1 MPQNSNSGV
10 SSSQELPGLTDI
22 VRKISY
28 IYTFLIHVA
37 LINDNRMRFHPASCG
52 LSFLT
57 AALLVLLLFMSADI
71 CMAAFLYRDGGQ
83 LMLDG
88 RPYRSA
94 SFNSFQLSGCG
105 HDYELFSDSE
115 IDSLFASLPEGM
127 LIRTWAFPGSEKRT
141 AQLLELAGRHGHK
154 LLLTLGDGRSS
165 CGHILTDTRNPIC
178 LM

>member
-71 CMAAFLYRDGGQ
+71 CMAA
-83 LMLDG
+83 G
-88 RPYRSA
+88 R
-94 SFNSFQLSGCG
+94 Q
-105 HDYELFSDSE
+105 
-115 IDSLFASLPEGM
+115 
-127 LIRTWAFPGSEKRT
+127 
-141 AQLLELAGRHGHK
+141 
-154 LLLTLGDGRSS
+154 
-165 CGHILTDTRNPIC
+165 
-178 LM
+178 